1 LAGTHQDE
9 RRKKR
14 NTSALQKSDPA
25 EPTALLQNYMP
36 NRNSRKRMDTRF
48 SKGGSHPASRIGVG
62 REHPK
67 VQMEHQR
74 TSPFG
79 MELARREE

>member
-1 LAGTHQDE
+1 MKE
-9 RRKKR
+9 KKK
-14 NTSALQKSDPA
+14 NTSALQKSDPI
-25 EPTALLQNYMP
+25 EPTALLQNYRP
-36 NRNSRKRMDTRF
+36 NRSSRKRMDTRF
-48 SKGGSHPASRIGVG
+48 SKGGSHPTSRIGAG

-79 MELARREE
+79 MELAKTEE